1 MGYGLIPAAWGSP
14 SHNAHLFETVTV
26 YYRWHPLFGQ
36 SLRVCRR
43 RWKNNT
49 VCQLPDNTALCIP
62 SWMLSPECARLS
74 LGPPQIAVD
83 ALMQLRH
90 LLSSLQLTSACDKPS
105 LDTHPQGGVD
115 EAKRQADRPA
125 VQSVTAERSSHND
138 FPRQAKA
145 TQTGTHGVADRRRL
159 PKSKQKRRQR
169 RRR

>member
-1 MGYGLIPAAWGSP
+1 MSVEGPECAMPDVELSPTGSP

-43 RWKNNT
+43 RWKDNT

-74 LGPPQIAVD
+74 AGPPQISVD

-90 LLSSLQLTSACDKPS
+90 LLSSCNSPPL
-105 LDTHPQGGVD
+105 
-115 EAKRQADRPA
+115 A
-125 VQSVTAERSSHND
+125 VTLR
-138 FPRQAKA
+138 
-145 TQTGTHGVADRRRL
+145 
-159 PKSKQKRRQR
+159 
-169 RRR
+169 

>member
-1 MGYGLIPAAWGSP
+1 MQPSGSA

-43 RWKNNT
+43 RWKNST
-49 VCQLPDNTALCIP
+49 VCRLPDNTGRLCIP
-62 SWMLSPECARLS
+62 SWMLSPECARFS
-74 LGPPQIAVD
+74 LGPPQISVD
-83 ALMQLRH
+83 ALLQLRH

-105 LDTHPQGGVD
+105 LNTHPHGGVD
-115 EAKRQADRPA
+115 EAKPKADRPA

-138 FPRQAKA
+138 FSRQAKG
-145 TQTGTHGVADRRRL
+145 TQTRTHRVADRRRV
-159 PKSKQKRRQR
+159 PESRRKRRPR

>member
-1 MGYGLIPAAWGSP
+1 MASP
-14 SHNAHLFETVTV
+14 SHNAQLFETVTV
-26 YYRWHPLFGQ
+26 YYRWHPLVGQ
-36 SLRVCRR
+36 SLRVWRR

-74 LGPPQIAVD
+74 LGPPQISVD

-105 LDTHPQGGVD
+105 VDTHPQGGVD
-115 EAKRQADRPA
+115 EAKQQANHPA
-125 VQSVTAERSSHND
+125 VQSVTAERKSHND
-138 FPRQAKA
+138 FPRQAKG
-145 TQTGTHGVADRRRL
+145 TQTGTHGVAKRRRL
-159 PKSKQKRRQR
+159 PKSKRKRRQR